1 MVNIY
6 ECYIKLI
13 EGKKHYFVKRFL
25 HLTDCENVI
34 DILDGY
40 GMHTEFKKA
49 CIIAGIKEADIQQ
62 QIFDSMNISSVEA
75 KVICMNNP
83 IAVVKSITG

>member
-1 MVNIY
+1 MSHVY
-6 ECYIKLI
+6 VSYFKLI
-13 EGKKHYFVKRFL
+13 ENKKHYFVKKFL
-25 HLTDCENVI
+25 HLTDCGNVS

-49 CIIAGIKEADIQQ
+49 CIIAGIKEIDIQQ